1 MVTKDTCLKNGLL
14 YFSTQDEEYENF
26 EFKGRT
32 SVYEAVQ
39 QYNYIYII
47 CDNNNCFLYSFL
59 FSEGSVKCICADN
72 ITIHYRNRLLINYSH
87 PPEQI
92 RRSLNNTEREVLYLY
107 FIKQRKIKEF
117 RDPSLRRRVRA
128 GLNKGE
134 TRNALARAVFMH
146 RLGVYQS

>member
-1 MVTKDTCLKNGLL
+1 MSVALIMVTKDTCLKNGLL
-14 YFSTQDEEYENF
+14 YFSTQDEEYEHF

-47 CDNNNCFLYSFL
+47 C
-59 FSEGSVKCICADN
+59 DN